1 MAHQGDAFF
10 EQAFGVIDIENDF
23 AAFDTSAEADEDFF
37 AFAGEVSEFGNL
49 LFQYRFARRFLQ
61 LFVQFC
67 LAGEN
72 AGHGEFVDGAD
83 GNRGFLAQL
92 FVLQK
97 ADARIKRQQVFG
109 NVDEVDVFVIV
120 QPADEDDGKNFAEI
134 VPAVVFLD
142 GAAQHIGVFVG
153 GAAFGQVIG
162 GYENVGHGRK
172 LRQAGIQQR
181 KYFILKTAVAAE
193 MRIAERLAH
202 IVDGFGAGRQQQAF
216 FGRECGFRIFVDG
229 IQRAEK
235 LVAASHIR
243 SVDGKSQ
250 KRVFFH
256 TGTPL

>member
-1 MAHQGDAFF
+1 MVNLWTVPT
-10 EQAFGVIDIENDF
+10 VIRVF
-23 AAFDTSAEADEDFF
+23 WRSF
-37 AFAGEVSEFGNL
+37 
-49 LFQYRFARRFLQ
+49 
-61 LFVQFC
+61 
-67 LAGEN
+67 
-72 AGHGEFVDGAD
+72 
-83 GNRGFLAQL
+83 

-162 GYENVGHGRK
+162 GYENAGHGRK
-172 LRQAGIQQR
+172 LRQSGIQQR

-229 IQRAEK
+229 IQRAEN